1 MLTLAGQ
8 STFDKCNDWVLAKN
22 QLGHE
27 LSKTFNCVKG
37 NWKFSRDGGAVGDF
51 NLKGLDGVETVKIP
65 TGAIILNAIVYVKA
79 AVTSGGSLTL
89 DVNSEAANDLL
100 AGTAVASLTLA
111 AKVAGIPDFA
121 TLADSVVTT
130 AERTLTISL
139 NVAAATAGELDVYV
153 FYVF

>member
-22 QLGHE
+22 QIGHE

-65 TGAIILNAIVYVKA
+65 SGAFIVDCFVHAKA

-89 DVNSEAANDLL
+89 DVNAEAANDLL
-100 AGTAVASLTLA
+100 AGTAVASLSLN
-111 AKVAGIPDFA
+111 AKIKGIPDMA
-121 TLADSVVTT
+121 TVADYVLTT